1 MSEELNT
8 NGWNRRD
15 FIKTSMLAGGGIL
28 LAPAMGRAQSP
39 NGEINVALVGLGVQG
54 RVLLDSM
61 LNIPGLRF
69 RAVCDIWEYSRTYGE
84 RKLKKEGFEVTTYE
98 NIEDML
104 EKEKDLDV
112 AIVATPDLWHSRHT
126 NMCLKAGL
134 HVYCEKMMARTVEE
148 ARSMVLTARETGKLC
163 QIGHQR
169 RSNPRYI
176 HGYENLIKK
185 AKIPGRITNLNGQW
199 NRAVTPDVGWPK
211 KYAIDDATLK
221 RYGYQDM
228 HQFRNW
234 RWFKDLS
241 GGPISDLGAHQIDIF
256 NWYLDAYPKNVFA
269 SGGADYYPNREWYD
283 NVMVIYEYDTA
294 YGPVRAFY
302 QTLTTTSAGG
312 GYWEYF
318 MGDEGAIKMSEN
330 PSLSKIFREERA
342 PDWDKWIDLMYL
354 KQTEAPPPK
363 EDGKIDV
370 RETAPLAAFDIPI
383 VLDKPPHQPH
393 LENFFGAV
401 RGQGTLNADVE
412 HSFKSEVGIFRVNE
426 AVASKSVLEFAK
438 SDFEV

>member
-1 MSEELNT
+1 MNSTGL
-8 NGWNRRD
+8 NRRD
-15 FIKTSMLAGGGIL
+15 FIKAGVLASGGIL
-28 LAPAMGRAQSP
+28 LAPSIARAQSA
-39 NGEINVALVGLGVQG
+39 NSEIQVAIVGLGVQG

-61 LNIPGLRF
+61 LNIPGLRY

-84 RKLKKEGFEVTTYE
+84 RKLKKEGFDVNAYE

-112 AIVATPDLWHSRHT
+112 AIIATPDFWHARHT
-126 NMCLKAGL
+126 NLCLKAGL

-148 ARSMVLTARETGKLC
+148 ARTMVATSRETGKLL

-176 HGYENLIKK
+176 HAYENLIKK
-185 AKIPGRITNLNGQW
+185 AKIPGRITNINGQW

-211 KYAIDDATLK
+211 KYEIPADKLK
-221 RYGYQDM
+221 QYGYRNM
-228 HQFRNW
+228 HEFRNW
-234 RWFKDLS
+234 RWFKELS
-241 GGPISDLGAHQIDIF
+241 GGPISDLGSHQIDIY
-256 NWYLDAYPKNVFA
+256 NWFLDAYPKSVMA

-283 NVMVIYEYDTA
+283 NVMLIYEYDTTA
-294 YGPVRAFY
+294 GPVRCFY

-330 PSLSKIFREERA
+330 PNLTQVFREERA
-342 PDWDKWIDLMYL
+342 PEWDKWIQLNYL
-354 KQTEAPPPK
+354 QQIEAPPPK
-363 EDGKIDV
+363 ETGKIDV
-370 RETAPLAAFDIPI
+370 RETAPLAAFSIPI

-393 LENFFGAV
+393 LENFFNAV
-401 RGQGTLNADVE
+401 HGRGKLNADAE
-412 HSFKSEVGIFRVNE
+412 HTFKSELGIFRVND
-426 AVASKSVLEFAK
+426 AVAAGKVLEFSPA
-438 SDFEV
+438 DFEV